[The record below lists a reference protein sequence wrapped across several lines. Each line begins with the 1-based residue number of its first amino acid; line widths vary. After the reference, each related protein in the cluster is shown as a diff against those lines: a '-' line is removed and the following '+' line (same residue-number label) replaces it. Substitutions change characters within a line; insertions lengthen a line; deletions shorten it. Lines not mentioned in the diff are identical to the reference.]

1 MFRNLKG
8 AIKRML
14 LPLVMLLLIITS
26 LFTIF
31 FVLIFSKNRDSLST
45 NIIVYSL
52 LLFVL
57 LLISFFIFLQNKQSN
72 YRNNLVD
79 RGINHYVENYLSKFS
94 IGIIFFG
101 SNGNVIW
108 TSEFIKDR
116 FGEKI
121 MNENIVFFN
130 EDINLNKR
138 FIDFKKIFKFDNFVY
153 EITFIS
159 KEATLILK
167 DVTQE
172 YLATN
177 FYELEKL
184 VIGEV
189 EIDNYQLLR
198 VSFSEEDM
206 FRVQVSIINLLDKL
220 SKKYNFI
227 FKQYV
232 DGKFLILT
240 NRDNLNKIMSNEFK
254 EFEQLNDLKVA
265 SSKISLS
272 IGFGTD
278 TSNYSKLLEM
288 SKEALFQSQ
297 TRGGDQIT
305 IISAIEKPKRFGS
318 KSEISVLK
326 SRTKIKNI
334 SNNFK
339 IKIQDPKIKNVIIYG
354 HKFAD
359 LDSIGASYALYEIA
373 KNFNK
378 KTFIQNV
385 TFDETGQKAID
396 KYIQN
401 PGEIFVSKFKLKS
414 LDMNETLII
423 IVDCAEETRVEN
435 QALFK
440 NVKGENVFIF
450 DHHRV
455 SKLNEII
462 DNLNIYIESTAS
474 STCEMITEMIKFNDF
489 NKYISKLGAQ
499 FLLNGIYLDTNQFRK
514 AVSSRTFAAASLL
527 ESWGANVDESISLL
541 KISSSVNEKI
551 IKIVSKAKEI
561 KPGYWL
567 SYTNEIIP
575 IDVISMGA
583 DEILK
588 IEGRKASFVV
598 AQLPME
604 KGSEHPIYKLSARSM
619 GVNVQLIAEAV
630 GGGGHFN
637 AAAAVSDQKANE
649 TLDNFI
655 DNIIQAIISSKE

>member
-45 NIIVYSL
+45 NMVVYSL

-57 LLISFFIFLQNKQSN
+57 LLISIFIFLQNKQSN

-79 RGINHYVENYLSKFS
+79 RGINHYIENYLSKFS

-101 SNGNVIW
+101 SNGNIIW

-130 EDINLNKR
+130 EEINLNKR

-206 FRVQVSIINLLDKL
+206 FRVQVFIINLLDKL

-240 NRDNLNKIMSNEFK
+240 NRDNLNKIISNEFK

-278 TSNYSKLLEM
+278 TSSYSKLLEM

-305 IISAIEKPKRFGS
+305 VISAIEKPKRFGS

-373 KNFNK
+373 KSFNK
-378 KTFIQNV
+378 KAFIQNV

-396 KYIQN
+396 KYIKN
-401 PGEIFVSKFKLKS
+401 PGEIFVSRFKLKS
-414 LDMNETLII
+414 LNMNETLII

-551 IKIVSKAKEI
+551 IKIVSNAKEI

-604 KGSEHPIYKLSARSM
+604 KSSEHPIYKLSARSI

-655 DNIIQAIISSKE
+655 DNIIQAIVSSKE

>member
-1 MFRNLKG
+1 MFRNFKG

-14 LPLVMLLLIITS
+14 LPLVMLLLILTS

-31 FVLIFSKNRDSLST
+31 FVFIFSKNKDSLST
-45 NIIVYSL
+45 NIIVCSL
-52 LLFVL
+52 LIFVL
-57 LLISFFIFLQNKQSN
+57 FLISFFIFFQSKQSS

-79 RGINHYVENYLSKFS
+79 RGINHYIENYLSKFS

-172 YLATN
+172 YLASN

-440 NVKGENVFIF
+440 NAKGENVFIF

-604 KGSEHPIYKLSARSM
+604 KSSKHPIYKLSARSM

-655 DNIIQAIISSKE
+655 DNIIQAIVSSKE